1 VGVNP
6 GPKPIVAIVG
16 RPNVGKSTLFNRLVG
31 RPLAITEEVPG
42 TTRDRL
48 YAEAEWS
55 GAEFVLIDTGGLDLA
70 SHEDLVTRIRA
81 QAQEAIDEADV
92 IIFVTDVVDGVTA
105 GDHDVAAILRRTN
118 KPVLLAVN
126 KADSAKRRLN
136 VPEFYALG
144 LGDPFPIS
152 SLHGTGTGD
161 LLDAVVQAL
170 GDLPQP
176 EEAEVE
182 AVKIAIV
189 GRPNVGKSLLL
200 NTLLGEERSIVS
212 EIPGT
217 TRDAIDTRLL
227 WCGQEVLLIDTA
239 GIRRRGRIAQGVEK
253 YSVLRTLRAI
263 GRADVVLLLLDAA
276 EGITD
281 QDAHVAGYVLE
292 EHKSVVVVVNKWDL
306 VPKDHRTMDEYTQ
319 KVRSTLRFLPYVPI
333 LFVSALTGQRVEQT
347 LETALRVYQERQVR
361 IPTGELNDLVREAV
375 AAHSPPSKWGK
386 RLTFYYATQ
395 AEVDPPTFVF
405 FVNDTRLVHF
415 GYERYLENRIRERYP
430 FEGTPIRL
438 KFQGREKGKTS

>member
-1 VGVNP
+1 MNQ

-31 RPLAITEEVPG
+31 QPLAITEDVPG
-42 TTRDRL
+42 TTRDRI

-55 GAEFVLIDTGGLDLA
+55 GTEFVVVDTGGLDLA
-70 SHEDLVTRIRA
+70 SHEDLVARIRA

-92 IIFVTDVVDGVTA
+92 IVFVTDVVDGVTA
-105 GDHDVAAILRRTN
+105 GDHDVAAVLRRTN

-136 VPEFYALG
+136 VSEFYELG

-170 GDLPQP
+170 SDLPQP

-212 EIPGT
+212 DIPGT
-217 TRDAIDTRLL
+217 TRDAIDTRLR
-227 WCGQEVLLIDTA
+227 WRGQDVLLIDTA
-239 GIRRRGRIAQGVEK
+239 GIRRRGRIEQGVEK

-263 GRADVVLLLLDAA
+263 SRADVVLLLLDGA

-319 KVRSTLRFLPYVPI
+319 KVRSALRFLPYVPI

-347 LETALRVYQERQVR
+347 LETALRVHQERHVR